1 MHTEQLDAGV
11 ARSVAPNGVVVLSER
26 LPAVRS
32 AALGVWV
39 RTASVHEA
47 PGQMGASHL
56 LEHMVFKGSER
67 RTAHELAVALE
78 ERGGSLDAYTS
89 RDNTSFQAHVLD
101 VDLPLAVD
109 VVTDLVR
116 RPLLR
121 QGDLDLERNVILEEI
136 AGVDDS
142 PDDLVFELHS
152 AALWP
157 DHPYGYSILGTPETV
172 SALTAADLRALHQ
185 RAYYPGNC
193 VIAAA
198 GAVEHEVLLESLARE
213 GWFDGQYQAPM
224 AKVQAPPAVRGI
236 DRRQVRE
243 TSQAHL
249 VLGTDTFPA
258 PDQRRYALSLVVNYL
273 GDGMSSRL
281 FQKVREELGLAYAV
295 FAYRH
300 FYQGTGQLGV
310 YVGTHAQSEA
320 KALDAIRAEL
330 TLLSGNGLTAAEV
343 AAARR
348 QLQGQIVLSQESP
361 VARMG
366 RLAGHALSGEP
377 YRTVDEVLRLVA
389 AVTPAEVAAVAAEFL
404 TPERQTVQRLGPNA

>member
-1 MHTEQLDAGV
+1 MRTEQLDAGV
-11 ARSVAPNGVVVLSER
+11 VRSVAPNGLIVLSER

-47 PGQMGASHL
+47 PTHMGASHL
-56 LEHMVFKGSER
+56 LEHMVFKGTER
-67 RTAHELAVALE
+67 RSAQQLALALE

-89 RDNTSFQAHVLD
+89 RDSTSFQAHVLD
-101 VDLPLAVD
+101 ADLPLAVD
-109 VVTDLVR
+109 VITDLVR

-121 QGDLDLERNVILEEI
+121 QADLDLERNVILEEI
-136 AGVDDS
+136 AGVEDS

-157 DHPYGYSILGTPETV
+157 DHPYGYSILGTPDTV
-172 SALTAADLRALHQ
+172 GSLSAGDLRTLHD

-193 VIAAA
+193 IIAAA
-198 GAVEHEVLLESLARE
+198 GAVEHDVLLEALARE
-213 GWFDGQYQAPM
+213 GWFEGTYREPM
-224 AKVQAPPAVRGI
+224 EKVQAPPAVRGL
-236 DRRQVRE
+236 DRRHVRD

-258 PDQRRYALSLVVNYL
+258 PDQRRYALSLVVNHL

-310 YVGTHAQSEA
+310 YVGTQAQSEG
-320 KALDAIRAEL
+320 KALEAIRTEL
-330 TLLSGNGLTAAEV
+330 AAVSAAGLTDAEV
-343 AAARR
+343 TTARR

-366 RLAGHALSGEP
+366 RLAGHALSSEP
-377 YRTVDEVLRLVA
+377 YRSIDEVLRIVGSVPTTDVA
-389 AVTPAEVAAVAAEFL
+389 MVAAEFL
-404 TPERQTVQRLGPNA
+404 TPERQTVQRLGPEA